1 MAKDNAFAV
10 ELVVCRCLLSV
21 PAPSVPLAQT
31 LMGQYVVQKCIV

>member
-10 ELVVCRCLLSV
+10 ELVVCRCLRSV
-21 PAPSVPLAQT
+21 PAPSVPLART